1 MSDSELAVVAAQS
14 FPASILID
22 RAGPSTRKKFF
33 EFFTVP
39 IRNAHTRAAYYRAIQ
54 QFLAWVERAG
64 SRETH

>member
-14 FPASILID
+14 FPAPILID

>member
-1 MSDSELAVVAAQS
+1 LPSLRPNLSQRQ
-14 FPASILID
+14 FLID